1 MFARSRPPQT
11 MSAGQASLPSRGV
24 KSSRR
29 MEEVRA
35 MTSRLEKPMPPKAL
49 RGIRWNTA
57 DCTPSSSRGIL
68 YCGAMSASARTR
80 CGRSRA

>member
-1 MFARSRPPQT
+1 
-11 MSAGQASLPSRGV
+11 
-24 KSSRR
+24 
-29 MEEVRA
+29 